1 MNNGD
6 YEVLVSTSTA
16 SSLDE
21 KISNYKKAI
30 DIYPMRTDA
39 YFKMIEAYEDEGKF
53 GKNENDTFLAV
64 YNAHKDE
71 FDNTTKEVA
80 ELNYKIGMMYFNYY
94 TEEDGSYSFSTRVQK
109 AYEFFV
115 KTIQML
121 PDLNNRKRRIAII
134 RYVVFIKNI
143 S

>member
-1 MNNGD
+1 
-6 YEVLVSTSTA
+6 
-16 SSLDE
+16 
-21 KISNYKKAI
+21 
-30 DIYPMRTDA
+30 MRTDA

-109 AYEFFV
+109 AYEFFCENNTNATGFEQQ
-115 KTIQML
+115 KTSDCYYQICS
-121 PDLNNRKRRIAII
+121 
-134 RYVVFIKNI
+134 FIKI
-143 S
+143 YLK

>member
-1 MNNGD
+1 
-6 YEVLVSTSTA
+6 
-16 SSLDE
+16 
-21 KISNYKKAI
+21 
-30 DIYPMRTDA
+30 
-39 YFKMIEAYEDEGKF
+39 MIEAYEDEGKF

-94 TEEDGSYSFSTRVQK
+94 TEEDGSYSFQHVCKRRMN
-109 AYEFFV
+109 FFV

-134 RYVVFIKNI
+134 RYVVFIKI
-143 S
+143 YLK